1 MPRNT
6 VPIDHVRWRRRQR
19 RIAVLY
25 ILSKNKSLDGLK
37 CLNSQIKL
45 FLSHVIFSHVLMSF
59 HLFGFSRNGMP
70 ALLNIGNSLCN

>member
-19 RIAVLY
+19 RVAVLY

-37 CLNSQIKL
+37 CFTSQIKL
-45 FLSHVIFSHVLMSF
+45 FQSCSYVFSLIQFFQKWDACITQYWQQPVQLI
-59 HLFGFSRNGMP
+59 
-70 ALLNIGNSLCN
+70 NIT